1 MDTSTNTLESGANA
15 VKKEGFLTLNMIQ
28 KYGMIII
35 LVLITIMFSV
45 LSPNFLTY
53 SNMISM
59 LRQVSIIGIIA
70 AGQTLVIITA
80 GIDLS
85 VGSIVALAGVI
96 SATVALGS
104 NSALLG
110 IGAGLL
116 AGTLIGLFNGFL
128 ISKVKLA
135 PFIVTLASMTLFAGL
150 ALLVS
155 GGNPIIVSDPIFKF
169 IGQGYVGPIP
179 FPVIVLLFVYIV
191 FFFILKKTVHG
202 QYIYS
207 IGGNEK
213 ATILS
218 GIKVNKHKIIVY
230 ATSGFLAG
238 LASIIL
244 TSRLS
249 SASPVAGTGY
259 ELDAI
264 AAVILGGTS
273 LFGGRGHVFG
283 TLVGVLILGVLTSG
297 MNLINVSPFYQDIT
311 KGVIILVAVIIDR
324 FINNDK

>member
-1 MDTSTNTLESGANA
+1 MESSVKVDKQNNQLKVDRLGTLT
-15 VKKEGFLTLNMIQ
+15 FIQ
-28 KYGMIII
+28 KYGMVLI
-35 LVLITIMFSV
+35 LLLITIVFSI

-53 SNMISM
+53 SNIVSI

-85 VGSIVALAGVI
+85 VGSIVALTGVV
-96 SATVALGS
+96 SAMVALGTE
-104 NSALLG
+104 SALLG
-110 IGAGLL
+110 IAAGLL
-116 AGTLIGLFNGFL
+116 TGTLIGLFNGIL
-128 ISKVKLA
+128 ISRLKLT
-135 PFIVTLASMTLFAGL
+135 PFIVTLASMTLFAGI
-150 ALLVS
+150 ALVVS
-155 GGNPIIVSDPIFKF
+155 GGNPTFVSEPFFKF
-169 IGQGYVGPIP
+169 IGQGYIGPIP
-179 FPVIVLLFVYIV
+179 FPVIILLLVYLF

-213 ATILS
+213 ATILA
-218 GIKVNKHKIIVY
+218 GVKVDTHKIIVY
-230 ATSGFLAG
+230 ATSGFLAA

-249 SASPVAGTGY
+249 SASPVAGAGY

-273 LFGGRGHVFG
+273 LFGGRGNVLG
-283 TLVGVLILGVLTSG
+283 TLIGVLILGVLTSG
-297 MNLINVSPFYQDIT
+297 MNLINVSPFYQNIA
-311 KGVIILVAVIIDR
+311 KGIIVLVAVIIDR
-324 FINNDK
+324 LINRDK

>member
-1 MDTSTNTLESGANA
+1 MESS
-15 VKKEGFLTLNMIQ
+15 VKVEKQNHQFKVDRTGTLTLIQ
-28 KYGMIII
+28 KYGMVLI
-35 LVLITIMFSV
+35 LCLITIVFSI

-53 SNMISM
+53 SNIASI

-85 VGSIVALAGVI
+85 VGSIVALAGIV
-96 SATVALGS
+96 SAMTALGTE
-104 NSALLG
+104 SAILG
-110 IGAGLL
+110 IAAGLL
-116 AGTLIGLFNGFL
+116 TGTLIGLFNGVL
-128 ISKVKLA
+128 ISKLKLT
-135 PFIVTLASMTLFAGL
+135 PFIVTLASMTLFAGF
-150 ALLVS
+150 ALVVS
-155 GGNPIIVSDPIFKF
+155 EGNPIIVSEPLFKF
-169 IGQGYVGPIP
+169 IGQGYIGPIP
-179 FPVIVLLFVYIV
+179 FPVIILLFIYLF

-213 ATILS
+213 ATILA
-218 GIKVNKHKIIVY
+218 GIKVDKHKIIVY
-230 ATSGFLAG
+230 GTSGFLAA

-249 SASPVAGTGY
+249 SASPVAGAGY

-273 LFGGRGHVFG
+273 LFGGRGNVLG
-283 TLVGVLILGVLTSG
+283 TLIGVLILGVLTSG
-297 MNLINVSPFYQDIT
+297 MNLINVSPFYQNIA
-311 KGVIILVAVIIDR
+311 KGIIVLVAVIIDR
-324 FINNDK
+324 LINRDK

>member
-1 MDTSTNTLESGANA
+1 METNIKKPINSEKIITLD
-15 VKKEGFLTLNMIQ
+15 MIQ
-28 KYGMIII
+28 KYGMILI
-35 LVLITIMFSV
+35 LILITIIFSL

-53 SNMISM
+53 SNIVGI

-85 VGSIVALAGVI
+85 VGSIVALSGVV
-96 SATVALGS
+96 SAAVALGTD
-104 NSALLG
+104 NAILG

-116 AGTLIGLFNGFL
+116 AGALIGLFNGFL
-128 ISKVKLA
+128 ISKIKLA

-150 ALLVS
+150 ALVLS
-155 GGNPIIVSDPIFKF
+155 EGNPIIVADPVYQF
-169 IGQGYVGPIP
+169 IGQGYLGPIP
-179 FPVIVLLFVYIV
+179 FPIILLLAVYAILYFV
-191 FFFILKKTVHG
+191 LKKTIHG
-202 QYIYS
+202 QYIYAM
-207 IGGNEK
+207 GGNEK

-218 GIKVNKHKIIVY
+218 GIKVDRHKIIVY
-230 ATSGFLAG
+230 ATSGLLAG
-238 LASIIL
+238 LAAIIL

-249 SASPVAGTGY
+249 SATPVAGAGY

-273 LFGGRGHVFG
+273 LFGGRGNVLG

-297 MNLINVSPFYQDIT
+297 MNLINVSPFYQDIS

-324 FINNDK
+324 IINKGK